1 MKEIVQK
8 VLIIAF
14 AVGITIS
21 FLFGAG
27 SLKEDAEKLRGTT
40 GLKIDNANSQ
50 LQTLP

>member
-21 FLFGAG
+21 FLFGTG
-27 SLKEDAEKLRGTT
+27 SLKEDAEKMRGTT
-40 GLKIDNANSQ
+40 GTKIENANNQ
-50 LQTLP
+50 LKTLP